1 MKAKHLWNGI
11 RMRNLQTAIDPDA
24 PLYSVTIPED
34 WESNAATAI
43 LQLCPEHQL
52 DVSPIKAEVLT
63 ANWLLP
69 LCEQTDQFTVKD
81 WENIL
86 LHRQACPN
94 DSIWKHDTSQK
105 LSITINLAAF
115 ASAETGFDAQSYRH
129 VLQIAAETLRI
140 LYRQQAN
147 FMNGELPFLEP
158 TESIARKDD
167 DKQLEFVPQPSAGII
182 YLSNLDACLAQLGFD
197 YGSNDGRDI
206 ACCVTCFATLL
217 ANAGCGSDFLPLSPD
232 WNALPELASTAK
244 EIWALASDEPQSRLE
259 RIDTS
264 FSLPGNPSD
273 LLLGSESCG
282 LAPIFS
288 PLREDGLLN
297 FSTLARLAH
306 KGLTLESALAAS
318 LAGEQVLTPPS
329 SQAHY
334 AMHQALA
341 GFVTHMP
348 ARPSQI
354 TYPLSQKAMLTR
366 GTKRPLPPRRKG
378 ITQKASIAGRGL
390 FLRTGEYEDGS
401 LGEVSITPTKE
412 SAMVKGLLDSLSQ
425 AVSIGLQYGAPL
437 KDYVSHFAYSRFGV
451 AGTVEGDPNALYAT
465 SFLDYSFRVLS
476 DVYLNESL
484 PDAPNNLHVGEDTVP
499 MLPLE
504 LPEDDENPPS
514 SPHPRNRKF
523 KLVS

>member
-1 MKAKHLWNGI
+1 MKAQHFWNSV

-34 WESNAATAI
+34 WENNAATAI
-43 LQLCPEHQL
+43 LELCPEHQL
-52 DVSPIKAEVLT
+52 DVSPIKADILI
-63 ANWLLP
+63 ANWVFP
-69 LCEQTDQFTVKD
+69 LCEQTDQFTVED
-81 WENIL
+81 WEHIL

-94 DSIWKHDTSQK
+94 ASIWKNDTSQK
-105 LSITINLAAF
+105 LGITINLAAF
-115 ASAETGFDAQSYRH
+115 ASAEAGFDARAYRH
-129 VLQIAAETLRI
+129 VLEIAGHTLRI

-147 FMNGELPFLEP
+147 FMNGELPFTEL
-158 TESIARKDD
+158 TESI
-167 DKQLEFVPQPSAGII
+167 DKQSQNKQFDLTPQPSAGII

-197 YGSNDGRDI
+197 YDSHDGRDI
-206 ACCVTCFATLL
+206 ACCLACFATLL
-217 ANAGCGSDFLPLSPD
+217 ANAGCGADFLPLSPD
-232 WNALPELASTAK
+232 WNALPELTSTAK
-244 EIWALASDEPQSRLE
+244 DIWALASEEPASRLE

-264 FSLPGNPSD
+264 FSLPGNPTD
-273 LLLGSESCG
+273 LLLGSEACG

-318 LAGEQVLTPPS
+318 LAGEQLLTPPS
-329 SQAHY
+329 QQAHY

-348 ARPSQI
+348 ARPNQI

-390 FLRTGEYEDGS
+390 FLRTGEYEDGT
-401 LGEVSITPTKE
+401 LGEISITPTKE

-437 KDYVSHFAYSRFGV
+437 QDYVSHFAYSRFGI

-484 PDAPNNLHVGEDTVP
+484 ADAPNNLHVGEDMVP

-504 LPEDDENPPS
+504 LPEDDETPPS